1 MWIGPKL
8 LRTAGIFRAEPFL
21 GIPAKRHVLLALV
34 WIKTLKNPG
43 TLYSNT

>member
-1 MWIGPKL
+1 MDWAKAAQDSRNIPG
-8 LRTAGIFRAEPFL
+8 RAFL
-21 GIPAKRHVLLALV
+21 GIPAERHVLLALV